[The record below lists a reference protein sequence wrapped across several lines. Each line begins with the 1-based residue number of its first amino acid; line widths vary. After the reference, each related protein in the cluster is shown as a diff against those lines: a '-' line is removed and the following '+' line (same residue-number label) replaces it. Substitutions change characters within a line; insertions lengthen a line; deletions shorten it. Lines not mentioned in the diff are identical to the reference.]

1 MPRYIYK
8 FMLYILFTRH
18 VKDVFNI
25 FVYKNIVFYGE
36 IYFLKEK
43 KGDNRHKDAYYRK
56 FKSCGINT

>member
-8 FMLYILFTRH
+8 FMLCILFTRH

-25 FVYKNIVFYGE
+25 FVYKKYCFYGE

-43 KGDNRHKDAYYRK
+43 KDDNRHKYTYY
-56 FKSCGINT
+56 SLI